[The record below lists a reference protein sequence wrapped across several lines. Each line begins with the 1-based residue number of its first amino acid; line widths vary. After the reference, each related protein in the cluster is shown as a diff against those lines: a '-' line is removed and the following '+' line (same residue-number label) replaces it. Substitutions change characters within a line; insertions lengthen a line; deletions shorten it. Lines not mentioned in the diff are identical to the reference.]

1 MGKLL
6 DFMGWGKEWR
16 ERGSKG
22 LTLFDRGAYRN
33 QFESVLRQW
42 AQGPPKW
49 IYKFSIQQVVPFLKH
64 SFPGKKKFQT
74 LLADAMHT
82 FMTTTLIKKLN
93 IWGLGFLCPPVFLDL
108 RPKRQSIKYYWFGL
122 CLRCGLHLAV
132 QKEPTQTTTFPSKLQ
147 TPEEI
152 IPFVVVSD
160 AGPTSWPHHS
170 KLAPLRIQSWPLS
183 AEPEYSTF

>member
-1 MGKLL
+1 
-6 DFMGWGKEWR
+6 MGWGKEWR
-16 ERGSKG
+16 ARGSKG
-22 LTLFDRGAYRN
+22 RTPFDRGAYRN

-93 IWGLGFLCPPVFLDL
+93 IWGLGFLCPPCSWTCAP
-108 RPKRQSIKYYWFGL
+108 REKYRALFVWSL
-122 CLRCGLHLAV
+122 
-132 QKEPTQTTTFPSKLQ
+132 PSVWVASCSSEGTHTDNHIPFQISKARK
-147 TPEEI
+147 I
-152 IPFVVVSD
+152 IPFDIVSD

-170 KLAPLRIQSWPLS
+170 KLAPLRI
-183 AEPEYSTF
+183 